1 MISVFLKGGM
11 KSVEKFLCSV
21 KLFAVAT
28 SLGDCKS
35 LVENK
40 VAMFHETVPES
51 RRNLVRLSVGIE
63 TQSDLIADIKQALSK
78 V

>member
-11 KSVEKFLCSV
+11 KSVEKFISSV

-40 VAMFHETVPES
+40 VFMYHETVPES
-51 RRNLVRLSVGIE
+51 RRNLIRLSVGIE
-63 TQSDLIADIKQALSK
+63 TLADLLADIKQALAK